1 VGTPIP
7 YLLVWKDER
16 HGGEIKE
23 AVRLARY
30 VDPHDSS
37 ASNSHVEL
45 WNSGQPSFAAS
56 VSNALSREKA
66 SVSSASR
73 LPAKKAINSSTTA
86 FAQETAGMRT

>member
-1 VGTPIP
+1 METPIP
-7 YLLVWKDER
+7 NLLVWKDER

-45 WNSGQPSFAAS
+45 KRADGSFTRGTHK
-56 VSNALSREKA
+56 SR
-66 SVSSASR
+66 
-73 LPAKKAINSSTTA
+73 P
-86 FAQETAGMRT
+86 